1 MTQARLAPNVPNSPA
16 RAVKWTQPCLLI
28 SNRMSTGR
36 DELLALQVACR
47 ACRVCADQGII
58 PEANP
63 TFEGRWG
70 APFFL
75 VGQAPG
81 PVERESR
88 RPFSGRAGKEL
99 DRWMVRAGF
108 ESPEEFR
115 RLTYIAALMRCFP
128 GRNRAGTGDL
138 KPPPAAVANCAH
150 WLDAELRLL
159 QPRALILVGQLAI
172 GRFLGPGRLEDRV
185 GHAFGD
191 RPVMIP
197 LPHPSGQSR
206 WLNEPANRERLAS
219 ALALL
224 GQLRLRLAHAPRSR
238 SNSSGGL
245 EPHRAQRATTKTKR
259 RKA

>member
-1 MTQARLAPNVPNSPA
+1 MG
-16 RAVKWTQPCLLI
+16 
-28 SNRMSTGR
+28 GR
-36 DELLALQVACR
+36 DKLLVLQAECR
-47 ACRVCADQGII
+47 ACHVCVDYGII

-108 ESPEEFR
+108 DSAEEFR
-115 RLTYIAALMRCFP
+115 RLTYVAALMRCFP
-128 GRNRAGTGDL
+128 GRNPTGSGDL

-150 WLDAELRLL
+150 WLDAELRLIK
-159 QPRALILVGQLAI
+159 PTVLILVGQLAI
-172 GRFLGPGRLEDRV
+172 ARFLGPGRLEDRV
-185 GHAFGD
+185 GHRFGE
-191 RPVMIP
+191 RPVMVP

-206 WLNEPANRERLAS
+206 WLNDPANRERLAA
-219 ALALL
+219 ALGLID
-224 GQLRLRLAHAPRSR
+224 RLRTSLAPARRSR
-238 SNSSGGL
+238 SNRSGGHAA
-245 EPHRAQRATTKTKR
+245 PPRAQRATTKAMR